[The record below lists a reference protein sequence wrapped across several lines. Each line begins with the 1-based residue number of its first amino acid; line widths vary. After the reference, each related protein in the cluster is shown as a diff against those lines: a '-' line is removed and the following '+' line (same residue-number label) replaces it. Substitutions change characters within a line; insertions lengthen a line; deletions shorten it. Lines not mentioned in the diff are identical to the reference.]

1 LDQLLVAADQAM
13 YRAKST
19 HKTTLLPAAR
29 LKSDPAKANENP
41 TESSLITSAIN

>member
-19 HKTTLLPAAR
+19 HKTGVFRDAR
-29 LKSDPAKANENP
+29 KQA
-41 TESSLITSAIN
+41 SSSKTTMEHADGPLVTTAIN